1 MQAGQN
7 GQVGTVYQYL
17 GNSIASANLT
27 TQNYNDVDNWRRM
40 SYQGSDQVQVAAD
53 HTAGGTAGSVYR
65 YLGGPGELDLST
77 TNFNSSAWAL
87 VTDFTS
93 INAMAQFGDI
103 NINEVSGDLNVDQIT
118 ASNGDVSLHAA
129 GSIAVAQQ
137 SASSWH
143 EGEVDGGSIELIAA
157 QGGIGNSESRRLSL
171 DTGSTVADLLV
182 ASANTSIYIEE
193 RSGDL
198 RLMGT
203 NENPAE
209 GELPTTGVVS
219 ALGDVYI
226 NVLSGSLIDGDNQS
240 KVDTRTADQLRNG
253 VWADLGLINII
264 DVTANI
270 GDLVPNGQDGST
282 GSYSVNVD
290 AEDAN
295 KIYFSEVGSSDALFL
310 SATTNAKSLHRIYF
324 DLDGDGSV
332 GDYDYI
338 TLDASDSGID
348 SATNSAVLP
357 QGHGLVT
364 GDTVEYQMWTGAQA
378 KIKRT
383 VEDFGAITEAE
394 YDAYWQYRSRFVTYD
409 ETASLSYSAT
419 GGTFKL
425 QQTVEGVT
433 TQTEAIAFDVS
444 ADTLRDQLATL
455 TGLAV
460 NDVVVSG
467 TAGDWSVNFNDA
479 SGVITESQ
487 LQLVEQK
494 LVEQNLV
501 IGFATLVIQVEDQST
516 WSYPYADTQA
526 IVIEG
531 AERTFYEDLGWTPAE
546 ILTLETKRTAEYHGL
561 HTRFG
566 STGDTYNES
575 YRYVLS
581 DEQVTAV
588 TGTIKV
594 WSEAELLNLIGS
606 GLVMPVTDT
615 QASIESINITADNGD
630 VVLSAVNTGAG
641 NANVGASTG
650 SAIITVGSNFTADE
664 RQILAAAERADIS
677 FLSALPSALNN
688 LQFIHN
694 SNTVAGT
701 VDHSPQDQITRFDGV
716 SWSSVAG
723 GAFAEGMQIQV
734 YGNSDNAN
742 DNGSFYTIASLS
754 ADTIT
759 LITGDTLAAEIGADV
774 AIASIIPSL
783 SVVIDTNVTINVA
796 ANSITRLSGSWLDSA
811 LIAGQVIQLSYK
823 VESETT
829 NSDVIRFDAVVQS
842 VSAGV
847 LTIESNDQ
855 LRAINNSENVLN
867 LTYANTVNFIR
878 VDLRDD
884 IDLNAGGMINVNAD
898 NNVFLGSENDLRIGT
913 IVAGEAVRIKT
924 GMGIINASVDGASAT
939 NVQSGDLVLEA
950 ATSSIGGDS
959 AAERFYV
966 DLNTNTNTNTDAI
979 LTLRASGDVYV
990 TERTGN
996 INLGTLYSQSG
1007 SINLTTLDGS
1017 IVDGLDHD
1025 YANIVASTAI
1035 RLVANGGSVGEMSV
1049 VNGESIV
1056 TDYVEFQLSSDG
1068 YIDINASEDVA
1079 LKQVVG
1085 NMNVKLVEAG
1095 GDVDLWASLA
1105 ILDTIDSDG
1114 STVTSVGA
1122 GNSAALG
1129 LADVIGENVSLHAE
1143 LGTIGISGQDFD
1155 VDSDAGSNTTDHGV
1169 LTTSSNQNSYII
1181 ETAGDLYLRSVGT
1194 TGTQG
1199 TETAYILSRAA
1210 IFNGHIDLAA
1220 SNVSAGLTQLYA
1232 VGNIGSSNKRLQT
1245 TVGQLEGNST
1255 EGEVWL
1261 TNTGHLIV
1269 EAITGTQGLSA
1280 KGNVNLITNSPLTVA
1295 DDIVSDE
1302 GFIILTASEDP
1313 GAGDD
1318 LTIEAGVLINSTLG
1332 TVTLRAGDN
1341 ISIATGANI
1350 TAFTDLLI
1358 EGDFESDDA
1367 GVGSIIDVQGNLAAV
1382 TITINGGADNDVINL
1397 NGSLRDTNSATDA
1410 DVGVITIAG
1419 GEGNDTINL
1428 DANEITGRTFITGN
1442 AGDDDISVT
1451 RLHTRLEAL
1460 DLDGGEGQDD
1470 YYIETTNIDV
1480 NGDNADYLINVLDS
1494 GANAND
1500 YDQLVVD
1507 GTSTEDLF
1515 LIRENY
1521 IARMHGTS
1529 LDYFNNPAVERINY
1543 NGNINGNA
1551 TQTFDA
1557 EAKVSGVVTS
1567 GIIINTLAG
1576 DDEIFFDDTG
1586 TTFTVNAGDDQDTF
1600 QVGQIF
1606 GALPSDLSD
1615 PNDAISTTAVTSG
1628 FLSFGTSHVVTLNG
1642 GDEVGAGDQFSVYSN
1657 KALLFLNGGDGDDN
1671 FELRAFLIAGSVLSS
1686 VNGGEGNNT
1695 IEYNLNALVRI
1706 DGGNGTDTVTLIGTE
1721 ADDVVLLN
1729 ANGFFGA
1736 GVTADITNVEFIELD
1751 LLQGNDTFYIQ
1762 GSEAGVVY
1770 TLIGGSGSDDFII
1783 TGDVLANVVVN
1794 EDITVDETIGTIDGP
1809 IIIEGGNAER
1819 DRSLRIAVMLPE
1831 ETPAIPLY
1839 IGDPTR
1845 EHSHTDRLTIFRD
1858 HKSDAEFI
1866 SVAATPSDAAQEASG
1881 MTRVS
1886 GIDQASID
1894 FAGIDIFEMLL
1905 GEGNDEATI
1914 DVAPHSI
1921 TTTFDIVGSNT
1932 LKNLGGEWF
1941 EAGYRIGDTV
1951 FITGSDNYDGSYSIA
1966 EMSSDGATITL
1977 DGASFNN
1984 DGDLAFTVTRALPLM
1999 LIHGGGNQSLASGE
2013 MGGDTITVTG
2023 SGYSDG
2029 SNSVPLIIFGDT
2041 TQDGSRYNDDPVNP
2055 TTSAARAFASA
2066 GNDVINASAA
2076 TAGVVIYGGAGNDT
2090 LTGSQASDVILGGTG
2105 NDTIFGLTGADH
2117 LYGDSGLNLHVDID
2131 NFNQRASQVE
2141 NYGPVTIEGRI
2152 SLRTDISQSI
2162 IEIVTVDSSD
2172 NAVKDS
2178 LVVGND
2184 VINAGGGND
2193 IAFGDHGVIER
2204 ITNSYPNDFLL
2215 FSTENVNRIYSTVN
2229 TVGGDDTINAGD
2241 GNNTV
2246 VGGRGNDIIT
2256 SGNGIDIVA
2265 GDNIII
2271 TLDNN
2276 IPTMMTPADDIAGN
2290 DVINLGAGG
2299 AFVIAGAGDDEVTNA
2314 AGNSVIIGDQGT
2326 INFAANGLY
2335 ANAFT
2340 GDVDVVGNDILI
2352 GGSDSDVIFGGAGSD
2367 RIMGSAGNDFL
2378 VGDAGMITRDESLVT
2393 LESISTSSDDGSVP
2407 EAIGFFTGDNDLLD
2421 GGLDNDF
2428 MIGGL
2433 SMSDGSSIS
2442 GIFKD
2447 DIKDDIFVGDLS
2459 EDIIIGEYARMRLT
2473 IDADQKVTGIES
2485 IVTLGQ
2491 GPLDL
2496 IRVAQQALYTA
2507 ASLTTGS
2514 LSTAK
2519 VDSLLTSNGLAMPT
2533 AGSSTEY
2540 RLGRLRYIGLWRSI
2554 IYDFFKSSCSSISA
2568 N

>member
-1 MQAGQN
+1 M
-7 GQVGTVYQYL
+7 
-17 GNSIASANLT
+17 
-27 TQNYNDVDNWRRM
+27 
-40 SYQGSDQVQVAAD
+40 
-53 HTAGGTAGSVYR
+53 
-65 YLGGPGELDLST
+65 
-77 TNFNSSAWAL
+77 
-87 VTDFTS
+87 
-93 INAMAQFGDI
+93 
-103 NINEVSGDLNVDQIT
+103 
-118 ASNGDVSLHAA
+118 
-129 GSIAVAQQ
+129 
-137 SASSWH
+137 
-143 EGEVDGGSIELIAA
+143 
-157 QGGIGNSESRRLSL
+157 
-171 DTGSTVADLLV
+171 
-182 ASANTSIYIEE
+182 
-193 RSGDL
+193 
-198 RLMGT
+198 
-203 NENPAE
+203 
-209 GELPTTGVVS
+209 
-219 ALGDVYI
+219 
-226 NVLSGSLIDGDNQS
+226 
-240 KVDTRTADQLRNG
+240 
-253 VWADLGLINII
+253 
-264 DVTANI
+264 
-270 GDLVPNGQDGST
+270 
-282 GSYSVNVD
+282 
-290 AEDAN
+290 
-295 KIYFSEVGSSDALFL
+295 
-310 SATTNAKSLHRIYF
+310 
-324 DLDGDGSV
+324 
-332 GDYDYI
+332 
-338 TLDASDSGID
+338 
-348 SATNSAVLP
+348 
-357 QGHGLVT
+357 
-364 GDTVEYQMWTGAQA
+364 
-378 KIKRT
+378 
-383 VEDFGAITEAE
+383 
-394 YDAYWQYRSRFVTYD
+394 
-409 ETASLSYSAT
+409 
-419 GGTFKL
+419 
-425 QQTVEGVT
+425 
-433 TQTEAIAFDVS
+433 
-444 ADTLRDQLATL
+444 
-455 TGLAV
+455 
-460 NDVVVSG
+460 
-467 TAGDWSVNFNDA
+467 
-479 SGVITESQ
+479 
-487 LQLVEQK
+487 
-494 LVEQNLV
+494 
-501 IGFATLVIQVEDQST
+501 
-516 WSYPYADTQA
+516 
-526 IVIEG
+526 
-531 AERTFYEDLGWTPAE
+531 
-546 ILTLETKRTAEYHGL
+546 
-561 HTRFG
+561 
-566 STGDTYNES
+566 
-575 YRYVLS
+575 LS

-950 ATSSIGGDS
+950 ATSSIGSDS

-1035 RLVANGGSVGEMSV
+1035 RLIANGGSVGEMSV

-1079 LKQVVG
+1079 LKQVIG

-1845 EHSHTDRLTIFRD
+1845 EYSHTDRLTIFRD

-2229 TVGGDDTINAGD
+2229 TVGGDDTINASSGD
-2241 GNNTV
+2241 NRLVGGDGSDTINASNGNDLVIGDNGEINFDAAGIITDIQSTSTDQGGADFITLIAGNNTV
-2246 VGGRGNDIIT
+2246 IAGFGSDEVTTGKGADDVIGDNGIIQYVDGVAVRLSTNDNDVSTTGVDTIIVGGGDDRVLAGLSNDEVT
-2256 SGNGIDIVA
+2256 SVY
-2265 GDNIII
+2265 
-2271 TLDNN
+2271 
-2276 IPTMMTPADDIAGN
+2276 GN
-2290 DVINLGAGG
+2290 DVVLGDNGELSYINNVLVNATSSEASLGGADTLNLGEGNNI
-2299 AFVIAGAGDDEVTNA
+2299 VIAGAGVDTITTTDGVDIILGDNGQLVWSATGVIESVTATDLTNG
-2314 AGNSVIIGDQGT
+2314 AGDIIKAGDGDN
-2326 INFAANGLY
+2326 IIVGA
-2335 ANAFT
+2335 T
-2340 GDVDVVGNDILI
+2340 GD
-2352 GGSDSDVIFGGAGSD
+2352 DVIESGVN
-2367 RIMGSAGNDFL
+2367 NDTIL
-2378 VGDAGMITRDESLVT
+2378 G
-2393 LESISTSSDDGSVP
+2393 
-2407 EAIGFFTGDNDLLD
+2407 D
-2421 GGLDNDF
+2421 GG
-2428 MIGGL
+2428 I
-2433 SMSDGSSIS
+2433 
-2442 GIFKD
+2442 
-2447 DIKDDIFVGDLS
+2447 
-2459 EDIIIGEYARMRLT
+2459 
-2473 IDADQKVTGIES
+2473 
-2485 IVTLGQ
+2485 
-2491 GPLDL
+2491 
-2496 IRVAQQALYTA
+2496 ALYNA
-2507 ASLTTGS
+2507 GV
-2514 LSTAK
+2514 LSWF
-2519 VDSLLTSNGLAMPT
+2519 
-2533 AGSSTEY
+2533 
-2540 RLGRLRYIGLWRSI
+2540 GRLQVLSKVLQPLI
-2554 IYDFFKSSCSSISA
+2554 
-2568 N
+2568 